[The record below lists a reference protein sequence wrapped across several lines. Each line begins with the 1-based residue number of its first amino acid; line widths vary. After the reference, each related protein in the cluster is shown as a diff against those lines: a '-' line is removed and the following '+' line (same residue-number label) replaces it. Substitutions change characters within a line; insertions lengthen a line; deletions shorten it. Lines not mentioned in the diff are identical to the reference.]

1 MADAQA
7 AKAPPRRRNREA
19 SRRALLDAGIALFS
33 QQGYDAATTRAIA
46 AHAGLNEQLI
56 TRYFGGK
63 AGLLTAVYA
72 HFLEQRDN
80 DAAYAALPLAGSA
93 GEEIGRFL
101 HWKHEHLHA
110 IASLLQIVLPQLVRD
125 PALAPGFDNGITQR
139 GALILAGRLDAL
151 KAMGKVRADADTAR
165 VAQLVIWQS
174 LALSFLMRRFAGDRD
189 REILRL
195 IDIFAQEMGAG
206 LAGG

>member
-7 AKAPPRRRNREA
+7 ANAPPRRRDREA

-46 AHAGLNEQLI
+46 ARAGLNEQLI

-63 AGLLTAVYA
+63 AGLLAAVYA
-72 HFLEQRDN
+72 HLLEQRDN
-80 DAAYAALPLAGSA
+80 DAAYAALPLADSA
-93 GEEIGRFL
+93 SEEIGRFL

-110 IASLLQIVLPQLVRD
+110 IAALLQIVVPQLVRD
-125 PALAPGFDNGITQR
+125 PALAPGFDNSITQR
-139 GALILAGRLDAL
+139 GAVILADRLDAL

-189 REILRL
+189 REILLL

-206 LAGG
+206 LATG